1 MYLYLIRHGI
11 ADDLESVTLTD
22 NDLFTQNTIEID
34 RLRSL
39 TKVGRKKI
47 SQVADRLA
55 KLDVTFDLIVTS
67 PLVRAHQTAEIL
79 IDKQLSDR
87 LEVCDDL
94 KPIGNLPAWLMWWQ
108 ARTFDRPIS
117 TLAVVGHEPNLSH
130 WAELFIFGKVVD
142 RFSLKKGGMIGL
154 KFDDDRLAIG
164 TAQLMC
170 LLPPKYL
177 VDSKV

>member
-11 ADDLESVTLTD
+11 AEDVASTMPAE
-22 NDLFTQNTIEID
+22 NDLSHQGALD
-34 RLRSL
+34 RDELRSL

-47 SQVADRLA
+47 AQVADRLVR
-55 KLDVTFDLIVTS
+55 LDVTFDLIITS
-67 PLVRAHQTAEIL
+67 PLVRARQTAEIQ

-94 KPIGNLPAWLMWWQ
+94 KPMGNLPAWLMWWK
-108 ARTFDRPIS
+108 ARPIDKPIS
-117 TLAVVGHEPNLSH
+117 TLALVGHEPNFSQ
-130 WAELFIFGKVVD
+130 WAELFVFGKVVD
-142 RFSLKKGGMIGL
+142 RFSLKKGGIIGL

-177 VDSKV
+177 IDDKN

>member
-11 ADDLESVTLTD
+11 AEDIASMTPADKDVYNHS
-22 NDLFTQNTIEID
+22 QIERD
-34 RLRSL
+34 ELRSL

-47 SQVADRLA
+47 AQVADRLA
-55 KLDVTFDLIVTS
+55 RLDVTFDLIVTS
-67 PLVRAHQTAEIL
+67 PLVRARQTAEIL
-79 IDKQLSDR
+79 TDKQLSDR

-94 KPIGNLPAWLMWWQ
+94 KPIGNLPAWLMLWQ

-117 TLAVVGHEPNLSH
+117 TLAIVGHEPNLSH
-130 WAELFIFGKVVD
+130 WAELFVFGKVVD
-142 RFSLKKGGMIGL
+142 RLVLKKGGIIGL

-177 VDSKV
+177 VDSKI